1 MTEKHKE
8 LYKSAAA
15 KDDGEKMCYAIAQML
30 DELEETNPKMYEHCK
45 KFLEDVAYSISK
57 TEAESIVRNMEPRGQ
72 KWSYSEI
79 SDFLKTKGIEGKCV
93 EYYLVMN
100 MVYNDFYDTA
110 ALYGLQKDA
119 EFYFSLSKDF
129 INDPDAKPYKVERYF
144 TYN

>member
-15 KDDGEKMCYAIAQML
+15 KDDGEKMCYAVAKML
-30 DELEETNPKMYEHCK
+30 DELEETNPRMYEKCRG
-45 KFLEDVAYSISK
+45 FIEDVAYSI
-57 TEAESIVRNMEPRGQ
+57 TREEAEMIVRNMEPRGQ

-79 SDFLKTKGIEGKCV
+79 SDFIKSKGIEGKNV

-100 MVYNDFYDTA
+100 MVHNDFYDTA
-110 ALYGLQKDA
+110 ALYGHQKDA
-119 EFYFSLSKDF
+119 EFFFSLSKDF
-129 INDPDAKPYKVERYF
+129 INDVDAKPYKVERYF